1 MALTNEELLMLD
13 TLIYLKK
20 DYFISGE
27 EVTVSSVI
35 GALKNDSYN
44 SEEAAMNAQ
53 EWKALADNIE
63 KEHKDL
69 MNYKITN
76 FKQDD
81 RTGMRVACFVDDK
94 NNPSDVNVVF
104 RGTYTDYEWR
114 DNGKGAY
121 MTDTV
126 VQKQAA
132 EYVNSLP
139 KEYGN
144 NMTATGHS
152 KGGNNAQ
159 YVTITTNR
167 IGKCTSY
174 DGEGFSNE
182 FIKKYKD
189 KITARAGRITSISSK
204 DDYVNVLMIP
214 IAGTKIYL
222 DTPHQDNFIFNHKPN
237 IMLKD
242 NGKFC
247 DETEISDLS
256 KFINEIT
263 TYYIS
268 YLPDPQRQVA
278 AYGALELVIAIK
290 GKGENIL
297 EEPQKIIPIVASL
310 TLMVQ
315 NLDDF
320 SLYKSLGDI
329 YNFINNKIEDT
340 FFPHLKIN
348 ISQLLSD
355 ADDMSFEI
363 EEILKEVRSV
373 YDDVQAL
380 GAMWQGAASDKFAT
394 SFGEEY
400 TKINEY
406 LTELK
411 KCVDHVKIS
420 AEDYNSCE
428 QQIYSMVE
436 SISV

>member
-13 TLIYLKK
+13 TLIYVDKK
-20 DYFISGE
+20 YLEGKD
-27 EVTVSSVI
+27 TVSSI
-35 GALKNDSYN
+35 IDAFEKDNFQSDTASMSPDEWRTLAENIKKHENLK
-44 SEEAAMNAQ
+44 
-53 EWKALADNIE
+53 
-63 KEHKDL
+63 
-69 MNYKITN
+69 NYKITN
-76 FKQDD
+76 FKEDD
-81 RTGMRVACFVDDK
+81 VTGMRAACFVDDK

-104 RGTYTDYEWR
+104 RGTSCDYEWR
-114 DNGKGAY
+114 DDGKGAY

-139 KEYGN
+139 EKYGN

-159 YVTITTNR
+159 YVTITTDR
-167 IGKCTSY
+167 IGKCASY

-182 FIKKYKD
+182 FIEKYKD

-204 DDYVNVLMIP
+204 NDYVNVLMIP

-222 DTPHQDNFIFNHKPN
+222 DTPHQDNFLLNHKPN

-242 NGKFC
+242 DGTFC
-247 DETEISDLS
+247 EETEISDLS

-268 YLPDPQRQVA
+268 KLPEPQKQIVA
-278 AYGALELVIAIK
+278 DATLELVIAALNNDFNSVINDPRK
-290 GKGENIL
+290 L
-297 EEPQKIIPIVASL
+297 VPIVVSII
-310 TLMVQ
+310 LMVR
-315 NLDDF
+315 NLDGF
-320 SLYKSLGDI
+320 TLYKSLGDI

-340 FFPHLKIN
+340 FFPHLKVN

-363 EEILKEVRSV
+363 EEILKEVNSV

-380 GAMWQGAASDKFAT
+380 GAMWQGTASDKFAT